1 MNFQESLLNEKSQS
15 GKVTYNII
23 QAYKGDKNNR
33 ELNTHTGEDKEKTW
47 EIWIRLVD
55 YVKVF
60 PTKVVRTPQEINS
73 NTVWVNSV
81 GAGIESMRNLRL
93 WIENCQEVAAYFQIF
108 HVNL

>member
-47 EIWIRLVD
+47 EI
-55 YVKVF
+55 
-60 PTKVVRTPQEINS
+60 
-73 NTVWVNSV
+73 
-81 GAGIESMRNLRL
+81 
-93 WIENCQEVAAYFQIF
+93 
-108 HVNL
+108 